1 MGVLDDYKDW
11 FHSYFS
17 DWIRV
22 NDKLSGWTIEDFPYK
37 TGVDEDL
44 TKPHCWKCVTVNNC
58 WFKNEDNKK
67 PEHFDYSNYSFGEIA
82 KSKRGLYHP
91 RCHCKELAINVPK
104 EKDIDIIMTMGKIND
119 FFDDKLDWYHNW
131 GYKNKDKNDFVELLK
146 DKTIKAYRKGSYAK
160 EKHTR
165 FGYQINIEVAIDGI
179 NEKKGKSYLIKT
191 CYMVFPEGKLRCV
204 TLVGGKLNENL

>member
-17 DWIRV
+17 EWIRI
-22 NDKLSGWTIEDFPYK
+22 NDKSSGWTIEDFPYNI
-37 TGVDEDL
+37 GVDEDL

-58 WFKNEDNKK
+58 WFKNENNKK

-104 EKDIDIIMTMGKIND
+104 LNEIEVIDVRSNFND
-119 FFDDKLDWYHNW
+119 FFKRKKGIFNGI
-131 GYKNKDKNDFVELLK
+131 GYSNKDEQTLINFYIDEVKRL
-146 DKTIKAYRKGSYAK
+146 YRLGKYQIY
-160 EKHTR
+160 KHWQYG
-165 FGYQINIEVAIDGI
+165 FQINITIVIY
-179 NEKKGKSYLIKT
+179 GKNQFKNKSHEFKT
-191 CYMVFPEGKLRCV
+191 GLFIYPNGKLRIA
-204 TLVGGKLNENL
+204 TIFAGGN